1 MKHSSGVLL
10 VAAVV
15 ISFAVAVVTFVTID
29 RFMAPDIGVAPP
41 PAREITVA
49 VTGSVARPGVVTVP
63 ASARLQHVVDA
74 AGGLL
79 PDADVS
85 SLNMAG
91 RVGDGEQIVIP
102 GLGTGDSSLDPD
114 DAEGESRSSGE
125 SPEVTLPSPAALLDL
140 NTATAT
146 ELETL
151 PGIGPVLARR
161 IVAYRTEHGPFTDAE
176 QLVEI
181 EGISTT
187 TLEELLPFITV
198 DG

>member
-1 MKHSSGVLL
+1 MKHSSSVLL

-29 RFMAPDIGVAPP
+29 RFMAPDIGVAPSS
-41 PAREITVA
+41 ARNITVA

-85 SLNMAG
+85 WLNMAG

-102 GLGTGDSSLDPD
+102 SLGTEDASHEPI
-114 DAEGESRSSGE
+114 DAERESERTGEAPRAT
-125 SPEVTLPSPAALLDL
+125 PPSNPALLDL

-151 PGIGPVLARR
+151 SGIGPVLAQR
-161 IVAYRTEHGPFTDAE
+161 IVAYRTQHGPFTDAE

-181 EGISTT
+181 EGISTA
-187 TLEELLPFITV
+187 TLEELLPFIS
-198 DG
+198 